1 MLKAIRV
8 LLCSLLAVSSCVRA
22 DEPVDARRVIGDL
35 SRIVAPTGVQQS
47 YKLKV
52 GGIDQWLY
60 VRGQDTANPVLLF
73 IHGGPASPNMPSSWI
88 YQRPLEEYFTVVNY
102 DQRGAGRSYL
112 EADPDTV
119 RPTLTIDR
127 YVQDAIAIAEHV
139 RTRFGKRKIIL
150 MGHSWG
156 TTVGLQ
162 AALARPDLFHAY
174 VGMGQY
180 INSQTNEQVSYDYA
194 VARAKAEG
202 NQAALAELATIAP
215 YPGTMPVTRERIIV
229 ARKWAQHY
237 GGLSAYRDSSW
248 YYFNAPELSPDY
260 DAAAVAAIDKGNLLS
275 LGALLPQMLK
285 VNFDAVTRFPI
296 PVFMFLGRHDYSTPS
311 QPVAAWME
319 RLQAPSKQVVWF
331 ERSSH
336 LMQYEEPG
344 KLLLSLVQLVRPL
357 ARD

>member
-162 AALARPDLFHAY
+162 AA
-174 VGMGQY
+174 
-180 INSQTNEQVSYDYA
+180 
-194 VARAKAEG
+194 
-202 NQAALAELATIAP
+202 
-215 YPGTMPVTRERIIV
+215 
-229 ARKWAQHY
+229 
-237 GGLSAYRDSSW
+237 
-248 YYFNAPELSPDY
+248 
-260 DAAAVAAIDKGNLLS
+260 
-275 LGALLPQMLK
+275 
-285 VNFDAVTRFPI
+285 
-296 PVFMFLGRHDYSTPS
+296 
-311 QPVAAWME
+311 
-319 RLQAPSKQVVWF
+319 
-331 ERSSH
+331 
-336 LMQYEEPG
+336 
-344 KLLLSLVQLVRPL
+344 
-357 ARD
+357 